1 MIKELNY
8 YLENNI
14 KDKIIK
20 DIFISEDKLL
30 DIKEKGKN

>member
-20 DIFISEDKLL
+20 DIFIPEDKLL
-30 DIKEKGKN
+30 DIKEKGEN